1 MIIYRP
7 VGLQELKLIYDSGMK
22 AFPVHLPQ
30 QPIFYPVLQLEYAR
44 QIASDWNAQNGQ
56 LAGYVTQCNVDDRY
70 VSHFEKHTVGK
81 SSHQELW
88 IPTEEL
94 EEFNKHI
101 IGHIK
106 VVEASFREEFQG
118 FIPEKFGLQGKNAAE
133 QFSWL
138 ANSYI
143 YKRMDFYLEL
153 KRNHKTVFINYLFWQ
168 KYDFKN
174 PGLKEK
180 ILKAIKE
187 AWFTSFP
194 KIPLPNPLHE
204 VVEPAASPHTVASV
218 DLVDKEIPPVAEPK
232 ANSSQS
238 PIQEVTPLKEE
249 TIPHSFEDSAPE
261 HAMPVKK
268 TDSHF
273 TQGVKLALSEKYRE
287 AIEELS
293 KAVEEEPNHVIAQTS
308 LGVVFHRLGED
319 EPAFSC
325 YEAALQ
331 LDPKSAEAH
340 YFRANIL
347 YQQGNIRE
355 ALTEYTIAIGLQPDL
370 IEAHQKPT
378 IEDRLTDYS
387 GWPAEMYWIAKSA
400 HRILELNKS
409 LELNAQQANLF
420 KERAAEYS
428 RLGNYE
434 QAIADYSASLEL
446 QPEDANALHFRGQSY
461 ERLGQFELALKDDQR
476 ALALNPQLADVFINR
491 GISFGK
497 TGNFRQSLASL
508 TEGIRLA
515 PQNPDGY
522 FNRGMTYFQQREFEH
537 AIDDFSNVIQL
548 APTDEDAYYWRG
560 VSREEAGHQHEAVS
574 DYEQFLVFTQ
584 NSQAKAEIEQKLS
597 RWRSETQSSQ
607 SVMRHD
613 REIIDSMGLKSPD
626 EKLDLYDLLFTLGE
640 RVIHSTWFGSNVNCY
655 GEKAEELH
663 AFADYNR
670 PINGQDFLRMA
681 SGIQQ
686 TIEGDFTAFDPDTT
700 APWIFIRAWD
710 GTGFYVEI
718 NDHQSR
724 KQLMTRFQKAEEMEN
739 VTPPYMGLFIPI

>member
-7 VGLQELKLIYDSGMK
+7 VGLQELGLIYDSGMK

-30 QPIFYPVLQLEYAR
+30 QPIFYPVLQLEYAH

-56 LAGYVTQCNVDDRY
+56 LAGYVTQCNVEDQYASD
-70 VSHFEKHTVGK
+70 FEKHVVEK
-81 SSHQELW
+81 SAYQELW
-88 IPTEEL
+88 IPAEEL

-106 VVEASFREEFQG
+106 VVEASFGAGFQG
-118 FIPEKFGLQGKNAAE
+118 WIPEKFNLQGKNAIE

-153 KRNHKTVFINYLFWQ
+153 KRNHKAVFLNYLFWQ

-194 KIPLPNPLHE
+194 KIPLPNPIHAE
-204 VVEPAASPHTVASV
+204 VEPATPSDTVASV
-218 DLVDKEIPPVAEPK
+218 DLIDEDIPPVVQPEP
-232 ANSSQS
+232 NSSLP
-238 PIQEVTPLKEE
+238 PIQEDIPLKEE
-249 TIPHSFEDSAPE
+249 TTAHSLESTAPE
-261 HAMPVKK
+261 YVFPEEK

-273 TQGVKLALSEKYRE
+273 IRGTKLALCDKYRE

-293 KAVEEEPNHVIAQTS
+293 KAVEEEPSHVMAQAS
-308 LGVVFHRLGED
+308 LGVAFHRLGED
-319 EPAFSC
+319 ERALSC

-331 LDPKSAEAH
+331 LDVKSAEIH

-347 YQQGNIRE
+347 YLQGNIRE
-355 ALTEYTIAIGLQPDL
+355 ALTEYTTAIGLQPDL

-378 IEDRLTDYS
+378 PEDRLTDYS

-409 LELNAQQANLF
+409 LEFNAQQANLF

-434 QAIADYSASLEL
+434 QAIADYSVSLGL
-446 QPEDANALHFRGQSY
+446 QPEDANALHFRGQAY
-461 ERLGQFELALKDDQR
+461 DRLGQFELALKDYQQ
-476 ALALNPQLADVFINR
+476 ALVLNPQLSDMFINR

-537 AIDDFSNVIQL
+537 AINDFSNVIRL
-548 APTDEDAYYWRG
+548 SPRDEDAYYWRG
-560 VSREEAGHQHEAVS
+560 VSKEEAGRQHEAVS
-574 DYEQFLVFTQ
+574 DYEQFLVLTQ
-584 NSQAKAEIEQKLS
+584 NSPAKAEIEQKLS
-597 RWRSETQSSQ
+597 RWQAETQSIQ

-613 REIIDSMGLKSPD
+613 GETTNSMGLESPD
-626 EKLDLYDLLFTLGE
+626 EKLDLYDLLFILGE
-640 RVIHSTWFGSNVNCY
+640 RVIHSIWFGSNVNCY

-670 PINGQDFLRMA
+670 PINGQDFLRIA
-681 SGIQQ
+681 SGIHQ

-700 APWIFIRAWD
+700 SPWIFIRAWD
-710 GTGFYVEI
+710 GTGFYVET